1 MITGKQFIEHLYSC
15 TEEQREFG
23 VVKKRIEQ
31 LRELGKIGWQE
42 QITLM
47 LVKLQIILTILFGYD
62 RFVPEDFD
70 YDKFDDS
77 RNSARLRKMDHKIRQ
92 NSGDRKI

>member
-1 MITGKQFIEHLYSC
+1 MITGSQFIEHLYSC

-42 QITLM
+42 
-47 LVKLQIILTILFGYD
+47 
-62 RFVPEDFD
+62 
-70 YDKFDDS
+70 
-77 RNSARLRKMDHKIRQ
+77 
-92 NSGDRKI
+92 